1 MHIVFGGAFN
11 GKRRYVKELVG
22 NEEAAWFE
30 GELPNEAAPLAVIAG
45 VEDWIKKQLQQGA
58 DEKTI
63 TCLVE
68 QAISR
73 QAPERQIWIL
83 TDINRGIV
91 PADPLERELRDVVG
105 RLYQQLF
112 STASSVTRI
121 WYGIPQTIKGAD
133 GHENLHT
140 NGR

>member
-11 GKRRYVKELVG
+11 GKRQYVKELVG
-22 NEEAAWFE
+22 DREAVWYE
-30 GELPNEAAPLAVIAG
+30 GELPKEGGRLIVAAG
-45 VEDWIKKQLQQGA
+45 VENWVKAQLQNGA

-63 TCLVE
+63 VQLVG
-68 QAISR
+68 QAISY
-73 QAPERQIWIL
+73 QAQEGQIWIL

-91 PADPLERELRDVVG
+91 PADALEREMRDVVG
-105 RLYQQLF
+105 RLYQHMF
-112 STASSVTRI
+112 SAAESVTRI

-133 GHENLHT
+133 WHEDLHT